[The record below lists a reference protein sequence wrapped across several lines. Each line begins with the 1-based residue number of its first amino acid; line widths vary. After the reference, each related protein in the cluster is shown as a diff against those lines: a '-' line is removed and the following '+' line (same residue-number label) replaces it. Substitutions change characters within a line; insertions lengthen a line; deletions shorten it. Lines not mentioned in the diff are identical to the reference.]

1 MTGNAIILNIRRSR
15 MALTTEERLLVNS
28 EVQKRG
34 KNILLAYILLIFLGT
49 LGIHRFYLGKTGSAV
64 AQLVLTIVGWMTVV
78 LIIGFIPLVVVGIRS
93 EEHTSELQS
102 RGHLVCRLLLVKKNT
117 AHKRTTSRL

>member
-1 MTGNAIILNIRRSR
+1 

-78 LIIGFIPLVVVGIRS
+78 LIIGFIPLVVVGIWAIVDLFLVPGIIRQQN
-93 EEHTSELQS
+93 EEVEREITQELERNKQ
-102 RGHLVCRLLLVKKNT
+102 
-117 AHKRTTSRL
+117 